1 VTTTNGSRPSSYLP
15 ITISDGIRTSMG
27 RDPDKIAFR
36 ESERE
41 LSYRALVER
50 IDRVANGVTHGLGL
64 QSGDRA
70 AVLSPN
76 TLEFVEIVC
85 GLAEAGVPPALIN
98 SRASASDVKFICDDA
113 GARVL
118 FVHSSLEELA
128 RAAAPESV
136 QQVIVIGQRY
146 EEWLAS
152 ASPHRSAPKAEEWDT
167 FCIPYTAGT
176 TGDPKGVLL
185 PHRSRVLTFFS
196 MAVEYGCYGPD
207 DRALAVAPLY
217 HGAGFAFALAPVFFG
232 GTCEILPRFDPEE
245 LLRAIERGRSTNVF
259 MVPSHF
265 QALFALGDDVLDR
278 YDTSSLHTIISNA
291 APLAQ
296 VMKERI
302 VERFGDD
309 LLFECYGSTEGGIV
323 SNLRPADQLRKL
335 QCVGLPFPLTSV
347 RIVDEDG
354 QDVGPGEPGELF
366 SSSPYLFSGYW
377 NRAEE
382 TYEAIRDG
390 WFSAGDIAY
399 RDDEGYIYLID
410 RKNDKII
417 SGGVNIFPREIEEV
431 LLRHPSVAEAAV
443 FGIPDERWGEAVHAV
458 VVLRPHSTEGE
469 QEDGILDFCAAS
481 IARYKLPKHIEF
493 ADVLPRNAAGK
504 ILRRELRDPYW
515 AGLTRRV
522 S

>member
-1 VTTTNGSRPSSYLP
+1 VIAKNGSRPSSYLP
-15 ITISDGIRTSMG
+15 ITISDGVRTSMG
-27 RDPDKIAFR
+27 RDPDKVAFR

-41 LSYRALVER
+41 LTYRALVER
-50 IDRVANGVTHGLGL
+50 IDRVANGVSHGLHL
-64 QSGDRA
+64 QPGDRA
-70 AVLSPN
+70 ALLSPN

-113 GARVL
+113 AAKVL

-128 RAAAPESV
+128 QAAAPESA
-136 QQVIVIGQRY
+136 QQIIVIGDAY
-146 EEWLAS
+146 ERWLATS
-152 ASPHRSAPKAEEWDT
+152 SPRRPRARAEEWDT

-176 TGDPKGVLL
+176 TGSPKGVLL

-217 HGAGFAFALAPVFFG
+217 HGAGFAFAFAPAFFG

-265 QALFALGDDVLDR
+265 QTLFGLGDDVLDR
-278 YDTSSLHTIISNA
+278 YDTSSLRTIISNA

-296 VMKERI
+296 VTKERI
-302 VERFGDD
+302 VERFGED
-309 LLFECYGSTEGGIV
+309 LLFECYGSTEAGIV

-347 RIVDEDG
+347 RIVDENG
-354 QDVGPGEPGELF
+354 EEVGPEEPGELF

-382 TYEAIRDG
+382 SCEAIQDG

-431 LLRHPSVAEAAV
+431 LLRHPSVVEAAV

-458 VVLRPHSTEGE
+458 VVLRPAESAEEG
-469 QEDGILDFCAAS
+469 GILDFCASS
-481 IARYKLPKHIEF
+481 IARYKLPKRIEF

-504 ILRRELRDPYW
+504 ILRRELRDPHW
-515 AGLTRRV
+515 AGFTRRV

>member
-1 VTTTNGSRPSSYLP
+1 MP

-36 ESERE
+36 ESGRE
-41 LSYRALVER
+41 LTYRALVER
-50 IDRVANGVTHGLGL
+50 IDRVANGVTHGLQL
-64 QSGDRA
+64 EPGDRA
-70 AVLSPN
+70 ALLSPN

-98 SRASASDVKFICDDA
+98 SRASESEVKFICDDA
-113 GARVL
+113 GAKVL
-118 FVHSSLEELA
+118 FVHPTLESVA
-128 RAAAPESV
+128 RAVAPDSV
-136 QQVIVIGQRY
+136 EHLIVIGEPY
-146 EEWLAS
+146 EDWLAKS
-152 ASPHRSAPKAEEWDT
+152 SPSGPTTKAEEWET

-176 TGDPKGVLL
+176 TGSPKGVLL

-245 LLRAIERGRSTNVF
+245 VLRAIETGSSTNVF

-278 YDTSSLHTIISNA
+278 YDTNSLRTIISNA

-296 VMKERI
+296 VTKERI
-302 VERFGDD
+302 VERFGED

-347 RIVDEDG
+347 RIVDENGD
-354 QDVGPGEPGELF
+354 DVGPDEPGELF

-377 NRAEE
+377 NRPEE
-382 TYEAIRDG
+382 SREAIRGD

-399 RDDEGYIYLID
+399 RDEEGYIYLID
-410 RKNDKII
+410 RKKDKII

-431 LLRHPSVAEAAV
+431 LLRHPSVVEAAV
-443 FGIPDERWGEAVHAV
+443 FGIPDEHWGEAVHAV
-458 VVLRPHSTEGE
+458 VVLHPHAAAA
-469 QEDGILDFCAAS
+469 EDGIIDFCSSS
-481 IARYKLPKHIEF
+481 IARYKLPKRIEF
-493 ADVLPRNAAGK
+493 ADALPRNAAGK

>member
-1 VTTTNGSRPSSYLP
+1 VTITNGNRPSSYLP

-27 RDPDKIAFR
+27 REPNKVAFR
-36 ESERE
+36 DNERE
-41 LSYRALVER
+41 LTYRALVER
-50 IDRVANGVTHGLGL
+50 IDRVANGVTYSLNL
-64 QSGDRA
+64 KPGDRA
-70 AVLSPN
+70 ALLSPN
-76 TLEFVEIVC
+76 TLEFIEIVC

-98 SRASASDVKFICDDA
+98 SRASSSEVTFICDDA
-113 GARVL
+113 AAKVL
-118 FVHSSLEELA
+118 FVHPSLEELA
-128 RAAAPESV
+128 RASAPESV
-136 QQVIVIGQRY
+136 QHVIVIDDAY
-146 EEWLAS
+146 ERWLAS
-152 ASPHRSAPKAEEWDT
+152 SSPQRLAAKAEEWDT

-176 TGDPKGVLL
+176 TGNPKGVLL

-232 GTCEILPRFDPEE
+232 GTCEILPRFDAEE

-265 QALFALGDDVLDR
+265 QALFALGDEVLDR
-278 YDTSSLHTIISNA
+278 YETSSLRTIISNA

-347 RIVDEDG
+347 RILDEEG
-354 QDVGPGEPGELF
+354 REVEPGALGELF

-377 NRAEE
+377 NRPQESID
-382 TYEAIRDG
+382 AIQDG

-431 LLRHPSVAEAAV
+431 LLRHPFITEAAV

-458 VVLRPHSTEGE
+458 VVLQADAAIAEES
-469 QEDGILDFCAAS
+469 IIDFCAS
-481 IARYKLPKHIEF
+481 SVARYKLPKRVEF
-493 ADVLPRNAAGK
+493 ADALPRNAAGK

-515 AGLTRRV
+515 AGLTRGI

>member
-1 VTTTNGSRPSSYLP
+1 MTTGSLSRPSSFVP

-27 RDPDKIAFR
+27 RYPDKVAFR
-36 ESERE
+36 ESGRE
-41 LSYRALVER
+41 LTYRALVER
-50 IDRVANGVTHGLGL
+50 INRVANGIRDGLSL
-64 QSGDRA
+64 QPGDHA
-70 AVLSPN
+70 ALLSPN

-98 SRASASDVKFICDDA
+98 SRASEDDVKFICNDA
-113 GARVL
+113 GAKAL
-118 FVHSSLEELA
+118 FVHPSLEQLA
-128 RAAAPESV
+128 RAAAPDSV
-136 QQVIVIGQRY
+136 EHIVVIGAQY
-146 EEWLAS
+146 EDWLAS
-152 ASPHRSAPKAEEWDT
+152 ASPTRPASRAEEWDT

-176 TGDPKGVLL
+176 TGAPKGVLL

-232 GTCEILPRFDPEE
+232 GTCEILPRFDPEQ
-245 LLRAIERGRSTNVF
+245 LLHAIQAGRSTNVF

-265 QALFALGDDVLDR
+265 QALFSLGDDVLDQ
-278 YDTSSLHTIISNA
+278 YDTSSLRTIISNA

-296 VMKERI
+296 VTKERI
-302 VERFGDD
+302 VERFGHD
-309 LLFECYGSTEGGIV
+309 LLYECYGSTEGSIV

-347 RIVDEDG
+347 RIMDEEGREAEPG
-354 QDVGPGEPGELF
+354 QPGELF
-366 SSSPYLFSGYW
+366 SASPYLFSGYW
-377 NRAEE
+377 NRPQESLGAVQ
-382 TYEAIRDG
+382 DG

-431 LLRHPSVAEAAV
+431 LLRHPSVVEAAV

-458 VVLRPHSTEGE
+458 VVLRADGNAE
-469 QEDGILDFCAAS
+469 QDGIIEFCASS
-481 IARYKLPKHIEF
+481 IARYKLPKQIEF
-493 ADVLPRNAAGK
+493 ADHLPRNAAGK
-504 ILRRELRDPYW
+504 ILRRELREPHW
-515 AGLTRRV
+515 AGQTRQV

>member
-1 VTTTNGSRPSSYLP
+1 VTTTNGSRPGNYLP

-27 RDPDKIAFR
+27 REPDKVAFR
-36 ESERE
+36 ENGRE
-41 LSYRALVER
+41 LTYRALVER
-50 IDRVANGVTHGLGL
+50 IDRVANGVTHGLDL
-64 QSGDRA
+64 EPGDRA
-70 AVLSPN
+70 ALLSPN

-98 SRASASDVKFICDDA
+98 SRASTGEVKFICDDA
-113 GARVL
+113 AARVL
-118 FVHSSLEELA
+118 FVHPSLEELA
-128 RAAAPESV
+128 RASAPETV
-136 QQVIVIGQRY
+136 QHVIVIGDAY
-146 EEWLAS
+146 EQWLAS
-152 ASPHRSAPKAEEWDT
+152 SSPQRTSAKTEEWET

-176 TGDPKGVLL
+176 TGSPKGVLL

-232 GTCEILPRFDPEE
+232 GSCEILPRFDPEE
-245 LLRAIERGRSTNVF
+245 LLRAVERGRSTNVF

-265 QALFALGDDVLDR
+265 QALFALGDEVLDR
-278 YDTSSLHTIISNA
+278 YDTGSLRTIISNA

-347 RIVDEDG
+347 RILDEEG
-354 QDVGPGEPGELF
+354 AEVGPGTPGELF

-377 NRAEE
+377 NRPQESLD
-382 TYEAIRDG
+382 AIQDG

-399 RDDEGYIYLID
+399 RDEEGYIYLID

-431 LLRHPSVAEAAV
+431 LLRHPLVTEAAV

-458 VVLRPHSTEGE
+458 VVLAPDANTAEE
-469 QEDGILDFCAAS
+469 AIIDFCAES
-481 IARYKLPKHIEF
+481 VARYKLPKRIEF
-493 ADVLPRNAAGK
+493 AGALPRNAAGK
-504 ILRRELRDPYW
+504 ILRRELRDPHW
-515 AGLTRRV
+515 AGLTRGV